1 MRAFAS
7 STTLAAGLALLLL
20 AVPALLVQ
28 GAETSLRKEASAA
41 VDVNAAG
48 RLLDSGGA
56 ESVEAEALDAMAA
69 DLSEG
74 DVACMAQRKEEWRIG
89 MVSAS

>member
-7 STTLAAGLALLLL
+7 STTLAAGLTLLLL
-20 AVPALLVQ
+20 AVPVPLIQ

-48 RLLDSGGA
+48 HLLNSGA
-56 ESVEAEALDAMAA
+56 SVGTEALDGMAA
-69 DLSEG
+69 DLCEG
-74 DVACMAQRKEEWRIG
+74 DVACMAKRMEEWRIG
-89 MVSAS
+89 MVSAC